1 MKRLLA
7 ACFVIALSGC
17 ALKPDTPALPAPA
30 APPVF
35 QRLDGSGGLSQ
46 AQVESVIDGL
56 MDKAKVPGL
65 ALGLVQDGRVVLM
78 TGRGFADVAAKRPM
92 TPETVMNAAS
102 LTKATFATA
111 VMQLA
116 QEGRIALEQPL
127 GEQLPGGIVS
137 QRQFAELAGDE
148 RWKRITPRM
157 LLTHSSG
164 LPNWRWFIEGKKL
177 GIHFDPGS
185 RFVYSGEGI
194 QLLQLLVELK
204 TQESA
209 EQLMKAR
216 VFEPYG
222 ITNSSLTWRPENT
235 ALATTHY
242 RIDGTAVEHPHRV
255 HAGAAGTMDTTL
267 HDMTHLAA
275 GLLRDWQAGKP
286 SVRRMFEPQLAI
298 VSPQEFPSHLPGETR
313 VNESIRLSAAH
324 GWISYQSPY
333 GPALFKEGNDDG
345 TNNFMLLFPQS
356 GTGIV
361 MLANSGRG
369 DRMFFPAVEALVGK
383 TCLPWFWM
391 GYVPYDRPELR
402 QRGARETPLGPSCG

>member
-1 MKRLLA
+1 MRRLLA
-7 ACFVIALSGC
+7 ACLVFALGSV
-17 ALKPDTPALPAPA
+17 AAQPDAPA
-30 APPVF
+30 SAPSAASPLF
-35 QRLDGSGGLSQ
+35 HRLDGSGGLSQ
-46 AQVESVIDGL
+46 AQIESTIDGL
-56 MDKAKVPGL
+56 MDKAQVPGL
-65 ALGLVQDGRVVLM
+65 ALGLVQDGRIVLM
-78 TGRGFADVAAKRPM
+78 TGRGFADVASKRPM
-92 TPETVMNAAS
+92 TPETVMSAAS
-102 LTKATFATA
+102 LTKPTFATA

-116 QEGRIALEQPL
+116 QEGLISLDQPL
-127 GEQLPGGIVS
+127 GEQLPGGIAEY
-137 QRQFAELAGDE
+137 RQFAELAGDE

-204 TQESA
+204 TQEPV
-209 EQLMKAR
+209 EQLLKAK
-216 VFEPYG
+216 VFAPYG
-222 ITNSSLTWRPENT
+222 LTNSSLTWQIENA

-242 RIDGTAVEHPHRV
+242 RADGTAFAHPRRMRAV
-255 HAGAAGTMDTTL
+255 AAASMDTTL

-275 GLLRDWQAGKP
+275 GLLRDWKVGKP
-286 SVRRMFEPQLAI
+286 AVRRMFEPQLAI
-298 VSPQEFPSHLPGETR
+298 VSPQEFPSQLPGETR
-313 VNESIRLSAAH
+313 VNESIRLSSAH

-333 GPALFKEGNDDG
+333 GQALFKEGNDDG

-361 MLANSGRG
+361 MLANSARG
-369 DRMFFPAVEALVGK
+369 DRMFFPAVEALVGRS
-383 TCLPWFWM
+383 CLPWFWM

-402 QRGARETPLGPSCG
+402 RSGVRESPVGPSCS